1 VVWSVLG
8 LIVAAGYISCYADV
22 PITLKEAEVNGR
34 GRMILEEALA
44 RFLVGLPA
52 STTLLMYQGEY
63 VGALQRAGI
72 PLRQA
77 ISEVSH
83 PDWEWALLDPA
94 RHADII
100 IAFKGDPVW
109 MSAQEHRGDLT
120 ELFAITVPGQTQCV
134 IYTPA
139 QPRSESPK
147 PQVP

>member
-1 VVWSVLG
+1 
-8 LIVAAGYISCYADV
+8 
-22 PITLKEAEVNGR
+22 
-34 GRMILEEALA
+34 
-44 RFLVGLPA
+44 
-52 STTLLMYQGEY
+52 MYQGEY

-77 ISEVSH
+77 ISEVNH

-100 IAFKGDPVW
+100 IAFKGDSVW
-109 MSAQEHRGDLT
+109 MSAQEHRGDLR
-120 ELFAITVPGQTQCV
+120 ELFAITVPGQTRCV

-147 PQVP
+147 PQAP